1 VVLISFGGNFYTT
14 TQTDTIGFTG
24 MKMMIYR
31 HSAKIA
37 FISFPPGCAGPKPT
51 RNIFLGM
58 IIFTSYRR
66 RPVPR
71 IFKQFWTPAF
81 AGVTEPCYLDVKH
94 KREAEDKP

>member
-14 TQTDTIGFTG
+14 TQMATIGFTG

-37 FISFPPGCAGPKPT
+37 FVRC
-51 RNIFLGM
+51 
-58 IIFTSYRR
+58 
-66 RPVPR
+66 
-71 IFKQFWTPAF
+71 
-81 AGVTEPCYLDVKH
+81 KH